1 MNLKR
6 KDMGERFKKQI
17 ETLKVENKISEIKL
31 SLTAL
36 KTNTSEEKLSKLETQ
51 HQKLFKI
58 NRWEIINKNSL
69 SRLRIISTV

>member
-51 HQKLFKI
+51 HQKLFQI
-58 NRWEIINKNSL
+58 NRWEIINKNK
-69 SRLRIISTV
+69 V

>member
-31 SLTAL
+31 SLPAL

-51 HQKLFKI
+51 HQKPFKI
-58 NRWEIINKNSL
+58 NRREIINKDK
-69 SRLRIISTV
+69 V